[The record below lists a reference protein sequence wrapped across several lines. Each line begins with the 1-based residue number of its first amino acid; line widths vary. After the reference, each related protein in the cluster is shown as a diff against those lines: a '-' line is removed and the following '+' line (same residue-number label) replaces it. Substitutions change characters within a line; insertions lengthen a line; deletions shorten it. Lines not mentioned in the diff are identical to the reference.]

1 MALNKKV
8 LADTFDRKLLE
19 KEMEYTRGEV
29 TKEYMVKFIPNMM
42 ANCLELTLGDT
53 ARRYNEKLESM

>member
-29 TKEYMVKFIPNMM
+29 TKEYMVKFIQNMM
-42 ANCLELTLGDT
+42 ANCLDLNLGDT
-53 ARRYNEKLESM
+53 ARRYNEKLGSM